1 MEKKTATQKKKA
13 MAPGE
18 RIKKYSSP
26 GTRERKT
33 GMSAEMKRRKAVG
46 DRNRKEREAFK
57 GMSKAAKMREFQ
69 RMGILA
75 PSERG
80 K

>member
-1 MEKKTATQKKKA
+1 MEKKTAAKKKKA

-26 GTRERKT
+26 GTR
-33 GMSAEMKRRKAVG
+33 
-46 DRNRKEREAFK
+46 KEREAFK
-57 GMSKAAKMREFQ
+57 GISKAAKMREFK